1 MTKLFNNSDSN
12 TPAMFR
18 ITIQEVIDANWAEWF
33 SEMTLSSAT
42 GDDQRPVTVLTGPI
56 VDQAALRGI
65 LDKLWNLN
73 LTVISVEHVK

>member
-12 TPAMFR
+12 TPDMFR
-18 ITIQEVIDANWAEWF
+18 ITIQEVIDASWTDWF
-33 SEMTLSSAT
+33 SDMTLSSEI